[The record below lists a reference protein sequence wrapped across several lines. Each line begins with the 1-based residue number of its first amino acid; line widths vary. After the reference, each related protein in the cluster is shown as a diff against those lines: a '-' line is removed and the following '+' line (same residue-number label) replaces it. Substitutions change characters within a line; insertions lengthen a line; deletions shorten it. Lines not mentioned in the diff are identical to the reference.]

1 MNNAGIAS
9 SQGTE
14 AQEMIEVF
22 RVNAVG
28 VKLVGDYFAPLLKKS
43 SGTARI
49 VNVTS
54 GAGSITNRLDPN
66 GMGNQIKAVAYRV
79 SKAAMHMVFAC
90 QVQEFGSDGFKIFLY
105 GPGHTVSSLGPYNK
119 AEYGAKPTSEG
130 AAPITAM
137 VTGTRDADA
146 GRYIE
151 YGLDKSFPW

>member
-14 AQEMIEVF
+14 AEQIVEVF

-28 VKLVGDYFAPLLKKS
+28 VYLTSSYFAPLLKKAN
-43 SGTARI
+43 GTARI

-66 GMGNQIKAVAYRV
+66 GIGSTHKAVPYRV

-90 QVQEFGSDGFKIFLY
+90 QAREFEEDGIKMFLY
-105 GPGHTVSSLGPYNK
+105 GPGYTVSSLSAYNK
-119 AEYGAKPTSEG
+119 AEFGAKPTSVG

-137 VTGTRDADA
+137 VNGTRDADA
-146 GRYIE
+146 GKYLE
-151 YGLDKSFPW
+151 YGLESFPW

>member
-14 AQEMIEVF
+14 AQQMIDVF

-28 VKLVGDYFAPLLKKS
+28 VQLVGHYFAPLLKQS
-43 SGTARI
+43 TGTPRI

-54 GAGSITNRLDPN
+54 GAGSIENRLDPN
-66 GMGNQIKAVAYRV
+66 GIGNEMKAIPYRV

-90 QVQEFGSDGFKIFLY
+90 QVSELKNDGFKVFLY
-105 GPGHTVSSLGPYNK
+105 GPGHTVSSLGQYNK
-119 AEYGAKPTSEG
+119 AEYGAKPTSVG

-137 VTGTRDADA
+137 VSGTRDADA
-146 GRYIE
+146 GRYLE
-151 YGLDKSFPW
+151 YGMEKFAW